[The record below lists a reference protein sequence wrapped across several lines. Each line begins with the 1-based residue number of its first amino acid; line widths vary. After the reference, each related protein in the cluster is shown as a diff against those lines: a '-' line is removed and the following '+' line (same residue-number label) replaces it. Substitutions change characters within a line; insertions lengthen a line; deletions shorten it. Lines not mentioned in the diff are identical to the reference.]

1 MALEIILIAGA
12 IPVFLLTMIGES
24 WWIHRKSP
32 PPREGVLGYTPR
44 DTAASI
50 AMGLGF
56 LVIKHLSKLVVLPLY
71 LLLYELRLFEIP
83 TKGWQWWVLLIIL
96 QDFAFY
102 WYHRCHH
109 EVRFLWAAHVN
120 HHSSE
125 RFNLSTALRQSWTSP
140 LTSVPFFAPLMLLG
154 FEPAMF
160 FAVALIN
167 LLYQYWV
174 HTELVGRLG
183 FLEAIMVTPS
193 HHRVHHGAQGRYLDR
208 NHGGI
213 FILWDRLFGTF
224 ETESIPVVYG
234 LTKNITTYNPVKIAF
249 HEWVAMCRDVKNAK
263 SFTDAWGYVIKR
275 PGWGPHKNKTSSS

>member
-12 IPVFLLTMIGES
+12 IPAFVLTMIGES

-32 PPREGVLGYTPR
+32 QRSTGVLGYTPR
-44 DTAASI
+44 DTAASL

-56 LVIKHLSKLVVLPLY
+56 LAIKHLSKLVVLPLY

-83 TKGWQWWVLLIIL
+83 GEGWQWWALLIVL

-154 FEPAMF
+154 FEPSMF

-167 LLYQYWV
+167 LFYQYWV

-183 FLEAIMVTPS
+183 FMEAVMVTPS

-224 ETESIPVVYG
+224 EPESIPVVYG

-249 HEWVAMCRDVKNAK
+249 HEWVAMCRDVKSAG
-263 SFTDAWGYVIKR
+263 SFADAWGYVMKK
-275 PGWGPHKNKTSSS
+275 PGWGPHKHKPSSS